1 MTFIFSAAELDAL
14 KFASPLY
21 CALIKCVPD
30 AKDLV
35 ANVAEPL
42 LSATG
47 PEMAV
52 VPSKKVTVPEA
63 FAGVT
68 AARKVTGV
76 PALKVSSFPAVVS
89 VSVVLALATF
99 TVSAADV
106 APLKFASPLYCAVME
121 CDPAPRAEVLM
132 EAVPALRGTLPEMG
146 EPLSKKVTVPDAL
159 AGATL
164 AVKVSELPN
173 VGGSVVGFS

>member
-1 MTFIFSAAELDAL
+1 MPHSRNWPRRKMGAPSELPSIFCSDPARAYLTFIFNAAELDATKL
-14 KFASPLY
+14 ASPLY

-30 AKDLV
+30 TNKLV
-35 ANVAEPL
+35 VNVAEPL

-52 VPSKKVTVPEA
+52 APSKKVTVPEA

-68 AARKVTGV
+68 AVRKETGV
-76 PALKVSSFPAVVS
+76 PDLKVSSFPAVVS

-99 TVSAADV
+99 TASAADV

-121 CDPAPRAEVLM
+121 
-132 EAVPALRGTLPEMG
+132 
-146 EPLSKKVTVPDAL
+146 
-159 AGATL
+159 
-164 AVKVSELPN
+164 
-173 VGGSVVGFS
+173 

>member
-1 MTFIFSAAELDAL
+1 VTWQRAYLIFIFSVAELDAT

-21 CALIKCVPD
+21 CALIECVPD
-30 AKDLV
+30 ANELV

-68 AARKVTGV
+68 AAKKVTGV
-76 PALKVSSFPAVVS
+76 PSLKVSSLPAVVS

-99 TVSAADV
+99 TASAADV

-121 CDPAPRAEVLM
+121 
-132 EAVPALRGTLPEMG
+132 
-146 EPLSKKVTVPDAL
+146 
-159 AGATL
+159 
-164 AVKVSELPN
+164 
-173 VGGSVVGFS
+173 